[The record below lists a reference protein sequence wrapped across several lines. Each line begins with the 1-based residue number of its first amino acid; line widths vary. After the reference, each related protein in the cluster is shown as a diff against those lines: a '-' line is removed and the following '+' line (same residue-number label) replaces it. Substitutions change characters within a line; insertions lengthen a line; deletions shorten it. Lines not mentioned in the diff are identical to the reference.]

1 MTNRGILEVTTPTER
16 EIVMTRV
23 FKAPRTLVYDAFTKP
38 ELLKRWFR
46 CRGYSLT
53 VCEVDFQVGGAWRFV
68 FAHPDGKA
76 MGMSGVY
83 REIVSPE
90 RDVHTECMEG
100 YPGESLVTGVFTES
114 DGKTTLTV
122 TCLYD
127 SQEVRDMVIQTG
139 MEHGAAE
146 TYDNLDEYLATVT
159 ATAA

>member
-1 MTNRGILEVTTPTER
+1 MPSTGTLQVTTPTER

-38 ELLKRWFR
+38 ELLKKWFR

-53 VCEVDFQVGGAWRFV
+53 VCEVDFKVGGAWRFV

-76 MGMSGVY
+76 MTMSGVY
-83 REIVSPE
+83 KEILAPE

-114 DGKTTLTV
+114 DGQTTLTLN
-122 TCLYD
+122 CLYE
-127 SQEVRDMVIQTG
+127 SKEIRDMVIQTG

-146 TYDNLDEYLATVT
+146 TYDNLDEYLATVG
-159 ATAA
+159 